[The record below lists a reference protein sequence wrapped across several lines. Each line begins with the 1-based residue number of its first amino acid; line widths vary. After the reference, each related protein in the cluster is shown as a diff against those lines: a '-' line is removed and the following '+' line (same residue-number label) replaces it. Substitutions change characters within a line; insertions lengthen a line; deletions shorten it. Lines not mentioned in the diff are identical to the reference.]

1 LDGGQRRDFVDE
13 LPGGRT
19 IAMGYRS
26 GIVDKTL
33 VTISRSG
40 ID

>member
-1 LDGGQRRDFVDE
+1 LDGGQRRDLVDE

-26 GIVDKTL
+26 GIVDTL